1 MAMTPPKAG
10 HAPRPAESP
19 AVIAHLNLGPAVALD
34 VRFCGHGEKAGI
46 AYADFGNGVLADY
59 RRLAGD
65 RCTGRPH
72 KNG

>member
-1 MAMTPPKAG
+1 V
-10 HAPRPAESP
+10 P
-19 AVIAHLNLGPAVALD
+19 AVIAHLNLVPVNMVPAVALD

-59 RRLAGD
+59 RRRAGD